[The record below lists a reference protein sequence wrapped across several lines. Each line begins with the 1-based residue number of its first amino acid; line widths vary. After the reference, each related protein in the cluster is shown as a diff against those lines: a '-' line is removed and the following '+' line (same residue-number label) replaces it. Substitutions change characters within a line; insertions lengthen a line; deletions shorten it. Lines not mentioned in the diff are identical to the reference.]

1 LTSSW
6 FKSAISFHP
15 YGERQGGR
23 EIKSVKVLTANI
35 PGAIAS
41 VSIAEQRITKSHLP
55 EPVQKTAHA
64 QGAGTTVVGYA
75 KHVEKGNLEY
85 EVQLMAAGHTKDL
98 TIDPQGNLLEVEEEV
113 QPDALPASVLGSL
126 RAQAGKR
133 RITKIESLMK
143 HGKIVAYEAEVE
155 TGEKHSEIQ
164 VGPDGQK
171 LDHEE

>member
-1 LTSSW
+1 M
-6 FKSAISFHP
+6 H
-15 YGERQGGR
+15 
-23 EIKSVKVLTANI
+23 KV
-35 PGAIAS
+35 P
-41 VSIAEQRITKSHLP
+41 
-55 EPVQKTAHA
+55 A
-64 QGAGTTVVGYA
+64 QPSVGYA
-75 KHVEKGNLEY
+75 KDVEKGNLEC
-85 EVQLMAAGHTKDL
+85 EVQLMVAGHTKDL